1 MNAARTF
8 TGSGIRKYATYFRI
22 RFTAGL
28 QYRAAAAA
36 GVATQ
41 FAWGFLTVL
50 LYKAFWEA
58 DPDAFPMGIAQVTS
72 YMWLRQAFLA
82 MFNSWTVDGFILSD
96 ITGGNIAYE
105 LVRPL
110 DIYALWFTKNF
121 SMRAANV
128 TLRFLPVLIVAAVVP
143 APYGMSLPAGVPEAL
158 GFLVTM
164 ILGAFVTCALI
175 MFIYIFTFFTMQ
187 PGTVNFWQPLTVPMC
202 MFLTTTISAF
212 SRIRARGMTERLPA
226 KCWKTTSG
234 TADPWDWIFTKT
246 IFLPGILT
254 ECGSVRTNGTIPG
267 DRIPATPCS
276 FPMHCSFIFWPEAMK
291 NTISNGQISSC
302 R

>member
-1 MNAARTF
+1 MTTVQKHSAS
-8 TGSGIRKYATYFRI
+8 GSGFRKYCTYFRI
-22 RFTAGL
+22 RFTSGL
-28 QYRAAAAA
+28 QYRAAAMA

-82 MFNSWTVDGFILSD
+82 LFNSWTVDGSILSD

-110 DIYALWFTKNF
+110 DIYALWFTKNI

-143 APYGMSLPAGVPEAL
+143 APYGMSLPADVPAAL
-158 GFLVTM
+158 GFLATM
-164 ILGAFVTCALI
+164 ILGAFVTCALV

-187 PGTVNFWQPLTVPMC
+187 PLGVRMVFNAVTEFCGGNLVPLPFFPPALAAVLELTPFAAMQNVP
-202 MFLTTTISAF
+202 F
-212 SRIRARGMTERLPA
+212 RIYSGHIAGWDILRHMGLQAAWLVVLVLLGALLMKKALKRAVIQG
-226 KCWKTTSG
+226 G
-234 TADPWDWIFTKT
+234 
-246 IFLPGILT
+246 
-254 ECGSVRTNGTIPG
+254 
-267 DRIPATPCS
+267 
-276 FPMHCSFIFWPEAMK
+276 
-291 NTISNGQISSC
+291 
-302 R
+302 

>member
-1 MNAARTF
+1 MTTAYRKTTRT
-8 TGSGIRKYATYFRI
+8 GIFRKYATYFRI

-28 QYRAAAAA
+28 QYRAAAMA

-58 DPDAFPMGIAQVTS
+58 DPASFPMGIAQVTS

-82 MFNSWTVDGFILSD
+82 LFNSWTVDGSILSD

-143 APYGMSLPAGVPEAL
+143 APFGMRLPAGIPAAL
-158 GFLVTM
+158 GFLATM
-164 ILGAFVTCALI
+164 ILGAFVTRALI

-187 PGTVNFWQPLTVPMC
+187 PLGVRMVFNAITDFCGGNLVPLPFFPPALAAALEWTPFAAMQNIPFRIYSGHIAGWDILRCMGLQVFWLAVLVPAGMLL
-202 MFLTTTISAF
+202 MKKALK
-212 SRIRARGMTERLPA
+212 RAVIQG
-226 KCWKTTSG
+226 G
-234 TADPWDWIFTKT
+234 
-246 IFLPGILT
+246 
-254 ECGSVRTNGTIPG
+254 
-267 DRIPATPCS
+267 
-276 FPMHCSFIFWPEAMK
+276 
-291 NTISNGQISSC
+291 
-302 R
+302 

>member
-1 MNAARTF
+1 MTTAYRKTTRT
-8 TGSGIRKYATYFRI
+8 GIFRKYATYFRI

-28 QYRAAAAA
+28 QYRAAAMA

-58 DPDAFPMGIAQVTS
+58 DPASFPMGIAQVTS

-82 MFNSWTVDGFILSD
+82 LFNSWTVDGSILSD

-143 APYGMSLPAGVPEAL
+143 APFGMRLPAGIPAAL
-158 GFLVTM
+158 GFLATM

-187 PGTVNFWQPLTVPMC
+187 PLGVRMVFNAITDFCGGNLVPLPFFPPALAAALEWTPFADMQNIPFRIYSGHIAGWDILRCMGLQVFWLAVLVPAGMLL
-202 MFLTTTISAF
+202 MKKALK
-212 SRIRARGMTERLPA
+212 RAVIQG
-226 KCWKTTSG
+226 G
-234 TADPWDWIFTKT
+234 
-246 IFLPGILT
+246 
-254 ECGSVRTNGTIPG
+254 
-267 DRIPATPCS
+267 
-276 FPMHCSFIFWPEAMK
+276 
-291 NTISNGQISSC
+291 
-302 R
+302 